1 MPLTLAKLT
10 CGIIYT
16 DSFREWIKL
25 RQEAESRAHPHRVLT
40 LDYVRCAS
48 GPQRGRA
55 WCQVHWLPEDAAPR
69 HQVFVIDGVS
79 IHFPKNTQIGLR
91 ERCLDCRNGQIVV
104 IP

>member
-16 DSFREWIKL
+16 ESFREWI
-25 RQEAESRAHPHRVLT
+25 EHHHESESAAHPHRVLT
-40 LDYVRCAS
+40 LDYVRFAS

-55 WCQVHWLPEDAAPR
+55 WWQAHWIPEDAAPKHR
-69 HQVFVIDGVS
+69 LFVIGSARVH
-79 IHFPKNTQIGLR
+79 IPKNTQLGLR
-91 ERCLDCRNGQIVV
+91 ERCLDCQNGQVVV

>member
-16 DSFREWIKL
+16 DSFREWIEQL
-25 RQEAESRAHPHRVLT
+25 HQAESLAHPHRVLT

-55 WCQVHWLPEDAAPR
+55 WWQMNWIPEDAVPKHRTYFIGSA
-69 HQVFVIDGVS
+69 FVHI
-79 IHFPKNTQIGLR
+79 PKNTQLGLR
-91 ERCLDCRNGQIVV
+91 ERCLDCQNGRVVV